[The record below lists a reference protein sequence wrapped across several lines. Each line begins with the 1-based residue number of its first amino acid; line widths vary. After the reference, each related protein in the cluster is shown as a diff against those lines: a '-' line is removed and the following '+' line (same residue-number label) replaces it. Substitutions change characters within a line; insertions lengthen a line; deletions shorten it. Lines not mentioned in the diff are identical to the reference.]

1 MTSENQGQANTF
13 SSSENINEYYAYYG
27 ETDHYL
33 KSYCKVF
40 EKNFSK
46 KRIHLQ

>member
-1 MTSENQGQANTF
+1 MTSGNQGQANTF
-13 SSSENINEYYAYYG
+13 SSSENINEYCAYYG